1 MFIVIEFCHILIFF
15 TGMQFLEKE
24 NSRLELEMKDIL
36 NELDSQKSQNEL
48 MRGKIEQLEM
58 SLKHS
63 QVFLPQ

>member
-1 MFIVIEFCHILIFF
+1 
-15 TGMQFLEKE
+15 MQFLEKE